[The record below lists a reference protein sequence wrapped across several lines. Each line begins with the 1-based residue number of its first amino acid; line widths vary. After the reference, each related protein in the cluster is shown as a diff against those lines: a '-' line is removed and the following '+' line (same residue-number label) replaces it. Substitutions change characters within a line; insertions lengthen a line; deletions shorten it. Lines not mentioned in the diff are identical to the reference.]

1 MTFFIQRPKPKY
13 TGFFI
18 SWIED
23 WSQFFRRCNWY
34 TFRLISVELED
45 DRMMGGVDLTAIL
58 LGVGFCAR
66 FNYARTDKVDEIIAA
81 VDEIVRATDDTP
93 RTPKPSDD

>member
-1 MTFFIQRPKPKY
+1 
-13 TGFFI
+13 
-18 SWIED
+18 
-23 WSQFFRRCNWY
+23 
-34 TFRLISVELED
+34 
-45 DRMMGGVDLTAIL
+45 MMGGVDLTAIL

-93 RTPKPSDD
+93 RTPKPSDN